1 MALPALVAAVRA
13 GVQRWYPTLDN
24 GIYSARAWDVGTT
37 HNPMLATWSSRSKVT
52 GVLMNHPGPMPFQ
65 LLAPFRR
72 LLGPVGVH
80 IGSALV
86 NAGAL
91 GAAGWMGWRVGRRRG
106 AVVFGGGALVLA
118 ASMGS
123 AVLSDTWTH
132 NLPLLALFTAAVAM
146 WASFAGDAWA
156 PVVTVIFAGLCAQIS
171 LAYIVLSAV
180 LIAASLAAGLRGGG
194 LSGATRRQPQLQQDR
209 RNRSASTACGGDHC
223 LGGAVGAAGVGAV
236 RRSGRAAR
244 QRHRHD

>member
-1 MALPALVAAVRA
+1 MNGARASLKRLARPAPIIALTVALPALVAAVRA

-156 PVVTVIFAGLCAQIS
+156 PVVKKKNYVVNSIK
-171 LAYIVLSAV
+171 
-180 LIAASLAAGLRGGG
+180 
-194 LSGATRRQPQLQQDR
+194 
-209 RNRSASTACGGDHC
+209 
-223 LGGAVGAAGVGAV
+223 
-236 RRSGRAAR
+236 
-244 QRHRHD
+244 